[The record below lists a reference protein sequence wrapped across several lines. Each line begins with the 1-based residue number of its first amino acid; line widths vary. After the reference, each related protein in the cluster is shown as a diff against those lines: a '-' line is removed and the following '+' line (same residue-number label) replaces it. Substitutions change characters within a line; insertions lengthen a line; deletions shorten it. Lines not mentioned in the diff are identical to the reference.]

1 MKSKIRNILVVS
13 VADSWG
19 GGEEF
24 LMRLFENVKGYRFII
39 ISPPGESYEE
49 FVKRGTEII
58 AVKSLKKIFKENGSW
73 SPFLILKIL
82 FNIFF
87 SVISLINIIF
97 KYKIDFILANGNFAA
112 LQSLFP
118 SLLISKKLII
128 VQHLI
133 YGENSIEA
141 KVLKMLNHFNPQ
153 LVCVSL
159 SVEENIKNILGKE
172 TKNNIITIR
181 HAIKLPLDLADD
193 NKTDNIVKIGIV
205 GSIIRLKSIDK
216 VIIAFSKVISNNKN
230 IILKIYGTIRPAE
243 PDSLLYKS
251 ELDNLID
258 NLGIK
263 ENICFCGFEK
273 SKEKIYS
280 GVDIIIN
287 YSVIA
292 EAFSFTVLEAMAF
305 KKIVIASDTGGP
317 REIITDKFDGFL
329 IPINN
334 DEKLFEMLNYCIRNI
349 YTNEMSEIR
358 NNAYKT
364 VENKF
369 NLTEFSLQYKRL
381 FDSVNL

>member
-1 MKSKIRNILVVS
+1 MKSQKGNILVVS

-24 LMRLFENVKGYRFII
+24 LIRLFENVTDYQFIVV
-39 ISPPGESYEE
+39 SPPGDSYEE
-49 FVKRGTEII
+49 FVKRGTKII
-58 AVKSLKKIFKENGSW
+58 AIKSLKKIFKENGSW
-73 SPFLILKIL
+73 SFFLILKII
-82 FNIFF
+82 FNIFL
-87 SVISLINIIF
+87 SLICLIKTIF

-133 YGENSIEA
+133 YQGNSIEA
-141 KVLKMLNHFNPQ
+141 KVLKRLNHFNTQ

-181 HAIKLPLDLADD
+181 HAIKLPPGLTSEFNA
-193 NKTDNIVKIGIV
+193 DNIVRIGIV

-216 VIIAFSKVISNNKN
+216 VIIAFNRIISKNKN

-243 PDSLLYKS
+243 PDSLLYKL
-251 ELDNLID
+251 ELDNLIN

-280 GVDIIIN
+280 GVDIIVN
-287 YSVIA
+287 YSLIA

-305 KKIVIASDTGGP
+305 KKIIIASDTGGP
-317 REIITDKFDGFL
+317 KEIITDKYDGFL

-334 DEKLFEMLNYCIRNI
+334 DEKLFEVLNYCIQNNF
-349 YTNEMSEIR
+349 TKEMAEIR

-369 NLTEFSLQYKRL
+369 NLAEFSLQYKRL

>member
-1 MKSKIRNILVVS
+1 MKSKQRNILVVS

-24 LMRLFENVKGYRFII
+24 LMRLIENVKNYQFII
-39 ISPPGESYEE
+39 VSPPGESYEE
-49 FVKRGTEII
+49 FVKRRTKII
-58 AVKSLKKIFKENGSW
+58 SVKSLKKIFKENGSW
-73 SPFLILKIL
+73 SIFLILKISL
-82 FNIFF
+82 NILL
-87 SVISLINIIF
+87 SLINLIKTIF
-97 KYKIDFILANGNFAA
+97 EYKIDFILANGNFAA
-112 LQSLFP
+112 LQSLLP
-118 SLLISKKLII
+118 SLLFSKKIII

-133 YGENSIEA
+133 YRDDSIES

-159 SVEENIKNILGKE
+159 SVEENIKNILKNKI
-172 TKNNIITIR
+172 KNNIITIR
-181 HAIKLPLDLADD
+181 HAMELPLDQNTEIKAG
-193 NKTDNIVKIGIV
+193 NIVKIGIV

-216 VIIAFSKVISNNKN
+216 VIIAFSKIISNNKN

-251 ELDNLID
+251 ELDNLIN
-258 NLGIK
+258 NLKIK
-263 ENICFCGFEK
+263 ENICFCGFET
-273 SKEKIYS
+273 SKENIYS
-280 GVDIIIN
+280 EVDIIVN
-287 YSVIA
+287 YSIIA

-317 REIITDKFDGFL
+317 KEIITDKFDGFL

-334 DEKLFEMLNYCIRNI
+334 DEKLFEVLNYCIRNI
-349 YTNEMSEIR
+349 YTKEMSEIR

-369 NLTEFSLQYKRL
+369 NLTEFSLQYERL
-381 FDSVNL
+381 FNSVNL